1 MRSDKKRRADD
12 AAIKVFG
19 ENMKNLLLTPPLQ
32 GFTVLGFDPAFR
44 TGCKIAIVDPTGKF
58 LYNTVIYP
66 TPPQNDTEKAEATLV
81 ELIKKYNVQL
91 ISCGNGTASR
101 ESEQFISN
109 VIKKHK
115 LNVQYL
121 ITSEAGASVYS
132 ASKLA
137 QEEYPSLDV
146 TVRGAISIAH
156 RVQDPLA
163 ELTKIDPK
171 AIGVGQYQHDVDQK
185 LLQEKL
191 DEKVEDTV
199 NAVGVDVNTAS
210 YTLLQYIAGLSE
222 KVAKSIVEYRDE
234 H

>member
-1 MRSDKKRRADD
+1 MD
-12 AAIKVFG
+12 A
-19 ENMKNLLLTPPLQ
+19 
-32 GFTVLGFDPAFR
+32 
-44 TGCKIAIVDPTGKF
+44 TGKF

-66 TPPQNDTEKAEATLV
+66 TAPQNDAAKAEAVLV
-81 ELIKKYNVQL
+81 ELVKKYKVQL

-101 ESEQFISN
+101 ESEQFLAK
-109 VIKKHK
+109 VIKKNK
-115 LNVQYL
+115 LNVKYL

-137 QEEYPSLDV
+137 QDEYPELDV

-222 KVAKSIVEYRDE
+222 KVAKAIVEYRNE
-234 H
+234 N